1 MGEEE
6 EEEEEES
13 SNSMCILPELLEE
26 IFIRLP
32 LKSILRFRT
41 VSKHCRSLLES
52 RRFSE
57 KRMSLQKNRRILAA
71 YNCDCGDRPRLL
83 TESRF
88 EGDEEIVYLHCL
100 ASRPSLSCDGL
111 LCFPEQD
118 WIIVLNPS
126 TRQLRRFPSGLN
138 HKCRFGFGLWS
149 SFSPGNWAIGFGRD
163 KVTGSFKVVRLCFS
177 FRVIGQEEP
186 VLECGVLDVQTG
198 VWSKLSP
205 PPHVVNPGSK
215 SVCVNGSIYWLHVD
229 VYVEKHYK
237 ILALDLHKQEF
248 KKFPV
253 PPTRATKESRLVNLE
268 ERLAFVKT
276 NVLPIWRVEIWS
288 TDTYQKRWSKTFSIH
303 LKLDVVSWPKRRRWF
318 TPVAVSKQG
327 NLVFY
332 DNQNKLFKYYP
343 RTNET
348 RCLSL
353 DTCVISPYVEN
364 LVSLPL
370 KPSHPYPHV
379 SVETRMSRCR
389 LFSRESSS
397 WIFKALQRNEFRILE
412 ILFTSLVVAGY
423 ICSPRK

>member
-6 EEEEEES
+6 ES
-13 SNSMCILPELLEE
+13 PNSMSILPELLEE

-32 LKSILRFRT
+32 LKSILKFRT
-41 VSKHCRSLLES
+41 VSKQCKSLLES

-83 TESRF
+83 PESRF
-88 EGDEEIVYLHCL
+88 EGDEEIVYLHCH

-126 TRQLRRFPSGLN
+126 TRQLRRFSSGLN
-138 HKCRFGFGLWS
+138 HKYRFGFGLWS
-149 SFSPGNWAIGFGRD
+149 SFLPGNWAMGFGRD

-177 FRVIGQEEP
+177 YWEIGKEEP
-186 VLECGVLDVQTG
+186 VVECGVLDVQTG

-205 PPHVVNPGSK
+205 PRDVVNPGSK
-215 SVCVNGSIYWLHVD
+215 SVCVNGSIYWLHID
-229 VYVEKHYK
+229 GKCK
-237 ILALDLHKQEF
+237 LISLDLHKQEF
-248 KKFPV
+248 NRIPFPA
-253 PPTRATKESRLVNLE
+253 TARATKETLIVNLE
-268 ERLAFVKT
+268 ECLAYVNTSKWPEWRLD
-276 NVLPIWRVEIWS
+276 IWS
-288 TDTYQKRWSKTFSIH
+288 MDNTDQKRWSKTFSIRLE
-303 LKLDVVSWPKRRRWF
+303 LKVVAWRRNKRWF
-318 TPVAVSKQG
+318 TPVSVSKKG
-327 NLVFY
+327 HLVFC
-332 DNQNKLFKYYP
+332 DNQKKLFKYYP
-343 RTNET
+343 WTNEI

-364 LVSLPL
+364 LFSLPL

-389 LFSRESSS
+389 LFSKESSS
-397 WIFKALQRNEFRILE
+397 WIYKALQRNEFRILE
-412 ILFTSLVVAGY
+412 IVFTSLVVAGY

>member
-6 EEEEEES
+6 EES
-13 SNSMCILPELLEE
+13 PNSMCILPELLEE

-41 VSKHCRSLLES
+41 VSKQCKSLLES

-57 KRMSLQKNRRILAA
+57 KRMSLLQKNRRILAA

-83 TESRF
+83 PESRF

-118 WIIVLNPS
+118 WIIVLNPT

-138 HKCRFGFGLWS
+138 HKYRFGFGLWS
-149 SFSPGNWAIGFGRD
+149 SFSPENWAIGFGKD
-163 KVTGSFKVVRLCFS
+163 KVTGRFKVVRLCCS
-177 FRVIGQEEP
+177 YREIGQEEP
-186 VLECGVLDVQTG
+186 VVECSVLDVQTG
-198 VWSKLSP
+198 EWSKLSP
-205 PPHVVNPGSK
+205 PPHLVNPGSK
-215 SVCVNGSIYWLHVD
+215 SVCVKGSIYWLHVD
-229 VYVEKHYK
+229 VYVEKRYK
-237 ILALDLHKQEF
+237 ILKLDLHKQEF
-248 KKFPV
+248 NKFPV

-276 NVLPIWRVEIWS
+276 NVLPVWMLEIWS
-288 TDTYQKRWSKTFSIH
+288 MDDTDQKRWSKTFSIRLQ
-303 LKLDVVSWPKRRRWF
+303 LKVFSWPMRNRWF
-318 TPVAVSKQG
+318 TPVAISKQG

-343 RTNET
+343 GTNEI

-353 DTCVISPYVEN
+353 DTSVISLYLEN

-370 KPSHPYPHV
+370 KPSHPYPRV
-379 SVETRMSRCR
+379 SVETRMSRCS
-389 LFSRESSS
+389 LFFKESNS
-397 WIFKALQRNEFRILE
+397 WICKALQRNEFRILE
-412 ILFTSLVVAGY
+412 IVFTSLVVAGY
-423 ICSPRK
+423 ICSPRM